1 MNRDGVAME
10 KVDVHVHVFD
20 HVSPEFP
27 RGVSDL
33 APADREA
40 TAEQLLEEMAA
51 ADIDRAVL
59 IDMGG
64 TDIEQHNYVTHCV
77 RTWPETFTATG
88 LVEVSDPGAA
98 DRLTELYE
106 ATLIEG
112 IRVGGDLGDAAV
124 DRADE
129 LTVYPLFERAAEL
142 GVNINLYGR
151 SEGVPCIELLA
162 GAFPSVNIS
171 LDHLGICPSTPLVPD
186 PWKRPRF
193 EQEPL
198 PPATY
203 ERILGL
209 AQYDNV
215 FVKISGEYAFSKVPY
230 PYSDMKSMVEQV
242 YRAFGPERMMWCSDF
257 PWIVEEPGYA
267 RLVETIDHHLPA
279 IPVSEREM
287 IMGGN
292 ALKIW
297 FKR

>member
-1 MNRDGVAME
+1 MD

-20 HVSPEFP
+20 HLSPEFP

-33 APADREA
+33 APAQREA

-51 ADIDRAVL
+51 AKIDRAVL

-64 TDIEQHNYVTHCV
+64 TDIEQHNYVSHCV
-77 RTWPETFTATG
+77 RTWPEIFTATG
-88 LVEVSDPGAA
+88 LVEVSEGAA
-98 DRLTELYE
+98 DRLTQLYE
-106 ATLIEG
+106 ATHIEG
-112 IRVGGDLGDAAV
+112 IRLGGGLGDPAAQK
-124 DRADE
+124 ATE
-129 LTVYPLFERAAEL
+129 LTVYPLFQRAAEL

-151 SEGVPCIELLA
+151 SDGVPCLELLA
-162 GAFPSVNIS
+162 SAFPSVNIS

-186 PWKRPRF
+186 TWNRPRF
-193 EQEPL
+193 AEEPL

-203 ERILGL
+203 ERILRL

-215 FVKISGEYAFSKVPY
+215 YVKVSGEYAFSKVAY

-242 YRAFGPERMMWCSDF
+242 YRAFGPGRMMWCSDF

-267 RLVETIDHHLPA
+267 RLTEMVDHHLPA
-279 IPVSEREM
+279 IPASEREL